1 MPVYEYRCEKGHTF
15 EVLQRMTDPP
25 ITKCE
30 VCGRSVQRVF
40 HPPAVHFKGK
50 GFYNTDY
57 GTKNR
62 QRELAAAGDK
72 SSSKDGKSDSGKSD
86 SSKSDSGGGSEST
99 KKDKAET
106 SSSSST
112 EKKSDKPKGDKKS
125 KPASKPA

>member
-25 ITKCE
+25 ITKCQ
-30 VCGRSVQRVF
+30 VCGRPVQRVF

-72 SSSKDGKSDSGKSD
+72 SSSKDSKSDSGKSD

-99 KKDKAET
+99 KKET
-106 SSSSST
+106 SSSPS
-112 EKKSDKPKGDKKS
+112 EKKSDKPKSDKKS
-125 KPASKPA
+125 KPASKSA